1 MNFKLNAL
9 VAAALLAAAGSANAA
24 IDPGLNG
31 NGEIWFAVYDT
42 VAQKSFSFDTGVYM
56 NDFVGTGVNYNYNFG
71 SDANWTTFT
80 AGTNSANWLWMVGAE
95 SGNGLTTS
103 RVFTTDNAATVAI
116 PKGGPGAMSAN
127 GAIFTSA
134 QIAGTNYAVNGSAV
148 KVVGDSGYFGDPTM
162 TGNWGTKFSPDA
174 STNVGNSLNFFSI
187 TGASGLGNVNGVKF
201 GAVAT
206 DVWTLSSAGVLN
218 YGAAAP
224 VPEADTYALMLAGLG
239 LVGFMTRRRLA
250 A

>member
-31 NGEIWFAVYDT
+31 NGEIWFAVYDS

-56 NDFVGTGVNYNYNFG
+56 NDFVGTGTNYNYNFA
-71 SDANWTTFT
+71 SDANWTTFA
-80 AGTNSANWLWMVGAE
+80 AGSNSANWLWMVGAE

-103 RVFTTDNAATVAI
+103 RVFTTDNAATVSI
-116 PKGGPGAMSAN
+116 PKGGPGAMAAN
-127 GAIFTSA
+127 GTNFTAA

-148 KVVGDSGYFGDPTM
+148 KVAGDSGYFGDPFM
-162 TGNWGTKFSPDA
+162 TGSWGTKFTPDA
-174 STNVGNSLNFFSI
+174 STVVGNSLNFFSI
-187 TGASGLGNVNGVKF
+187 TGAAGLGNVSGVKF
-201 GAVAT
+201 GATAA

-239 LVGFMTRRRLA
+239 LVGFMARRRLA

>member
-56 NDFVGTGVNYNYNFG
+56 NDFVGTGVNYNYNFA

-103 RVFTTDNAATVAI
+103 RVFTTDNTATVSIGKAA
-116 PKGGPGAMSAN
+116 PGKMSAN

-148 KVVGDSGYFGDPTM
+148 KNLGESGYFGEASM
-162 TGNWGTKFSPDA
+162 TGNWGTAFVPDA
-174 STNVGNSLNFFSI
+174 STTVNNSLNFFSI
-187 TGASGLGNVNGVKF
+187 TGASGLGSVNGVKF
-201 GAVAT
+201 GATAA

-239 LVGFMTRRRLA
+239 LVGFMARRRLA